1 MKDSGKNK
9 AAIGAFVLGAVAL
22 AVIGV
27 ILFGGGQ
34 FFSETNRYVMFFE
47 GSVKG
52 LSIGAPVTFIILGV
66 GTVGLGIASVA
77 PMGIAIITAQLT
89 VSALR
94 LRRAH
99 DSM

>member
-34 FFSETNRYVMFFE
+34 FFT
-47 GSVKG
+47 GAGAG
-52 LSIGAPVTFIILGV
+52 LQDFAGA
-66 GTVGLGIASVA
+66 
-77 PMGIAIITAQLT
+77 
-89 VSALR
+89 
-94 LRRAH
+94 
-99 DSM
+99 